1 MFKAADGAELL
12 AAAAIDRDEEFLGG
26 LLVIGINDDVAA
38 AFDRLRES
46 KPLKRIRR
54 GDLLIA
60 CTALANDATLV
71 TRNRRDFERMPS
83 LQIENWA
90 D

>member
-1 MFKAADGAELL
+1 L
-12 AAAAIDRDEEFLGG
+12 AAQRRLDRDEEFLGG
-26 LLVIGINDDVAA
+26 LLVIGIIEDVAA

-46 KPLKRIRR
+46 KPLKKIRR

-71 TRNRRDFERMPS
+71 TRNRRDFERVPS